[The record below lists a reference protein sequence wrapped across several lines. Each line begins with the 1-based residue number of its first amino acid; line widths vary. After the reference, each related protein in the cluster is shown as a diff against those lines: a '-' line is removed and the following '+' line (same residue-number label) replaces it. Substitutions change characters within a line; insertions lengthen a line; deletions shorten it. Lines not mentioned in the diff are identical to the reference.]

1 MRSRLFALSV
11 AKHSQDNMTG
21 NDMKDSIAWIR
32 NGFARA
38 SYKRRVR
45 VGAVDGDS
53 PGPTPLGAISVAKLV
68 EFV

>member
-1 MRSRLFALSV
+1 
-11 AKHSQDNMTG
+11 MTG